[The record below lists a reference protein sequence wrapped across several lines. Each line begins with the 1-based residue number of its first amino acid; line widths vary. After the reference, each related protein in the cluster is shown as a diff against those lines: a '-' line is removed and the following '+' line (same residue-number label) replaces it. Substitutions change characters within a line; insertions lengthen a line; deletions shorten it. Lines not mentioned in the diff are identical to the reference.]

1 MASLLSTRQAL
12 LVNALTGAVYPLAH
26 GENIVGRSSS
36 RQQADDEK
44 KLPLEI
50 SSLDGNISRHQAT
63 VAVANHSDGIHVTLQ
78 THRTA
83 KNPTKLCR
91 GERFGSGK
99 NSRVTLK
106 SGEIMKLSQGD
117 LIELDS
123 LREQGSSYAWRLDIQ
138 GAVSSSK
145 VVSSEAALSHFNLLK
160 GNLSEGSKDRK
171 RDESKADDND
181 AKSESSV
188 EGALC
193 HDESDDE
200 ELIAQLRASNSDE

>member
-83 KNPTKLCR
+83 KVGRINKSLWSAIVHTNHNISYIVHTEPYQTLSWRALWVWKEFTRDIETRRDHEALPGTTCILC
-91 GERFGSGK
+91 
-99 NSRVTLK
+99 L
-106 SGEIMKLSQGD
+106 
-117 LIELDS
+117 
-123 LREQGSSYAWRLDIQ
+123 
-138 GAVSSSK
+138 
-145 VVSSEAALSHFNLLK
+145 
-160 GNLSEGSKDRK
+160 
-171 RDESKADDND
+171 
-181 AKSESSV
+181 
-188 EGALC
+188 
-193 HDESDDE
+193 
-200 ELIAQLRASNSDE
+200 